1 MNLPLREIEIP
12 QKEVYTYADY
22 ALLPEG
28 APYQLIGGK
37 LVMTPAPTT
46 YHQIISMRL
55 GVKLAVF
62 VAEEDL
68 GIVLYAPVDV
78 YFEEKETYQP
88 DIIFIAKERLHIIE
102 PAKIKGAPDLVVE
115 ILSPSTGYYDLKKK
129 ARTYAR
135 HGVKEYW
142 VADPE
147 DRSIEVYILAEEGNF
162 VLNQRVEEEGKIKS
176 IILEGLEVEAKEVF
190 AQIKEKP

>member
-1 MNLPLREIEIP
+1 MPVREIEIP

-46 YHQIISMRL
+46 YHQTISTRL
-55 GVKLAVF
+55 LEKFLFFMAGK
-62 VAEEDL
+62 DI
-68 GIVLYAPVDV
+68 GMIYHAPIDV

-88 DIIFIAKERLHIIE
+88 DIIFITKERLPIIE
-102 PAKIKGAPDLVVE
+102 HAKINGAPDLVVE

-135 HGVKEYW
+135 FGVKEYW

-147 DRSIEVYILAEEGNF
+147 DKSIEVYKGQEEKF
-162 VLNQRVEEEGKIKS
+162 VLDQRVEEEGKIKS
-176 IILEGLEVEAKEVF
+176 LILDGLEVEAKDIF
-190 AQIKEKP
+190 AQI

>member
-1 MNLPLREIEIP
+1 MPAKELVIP

-37 LVMTPAPTT
+37 LVMTPAPNTF
-46 YHQIISMRL
+46 HQIISMRL
-55 GVKLAVF
+55 EAKF
-62 VAEEDL
+62 VNFVTEKDL
-68 GIVLYAPVDV
+68 GIILDAPIDV

-88 DIIFIAKERLHIIE
+88 DIIFIAKNRLQIIE
-102 PAKIKGAPDLVVE
+102 KVRINGAPDLVVE

-142 VADPE
+142 VVDPE
-147 DRSIEVYILAEEGNF
+147 DQSIEVHVGQEGKF
-162 VLNQRVEEEGKIKS
+162 VLNQRVEGEGRVKS
-176 IILEGLEVEAKEVF
+176 LVLEGLAVEAKEIF
-190 AQIKEKP
+190 APLE

>member
-1 MNLPLREIEIP
+1 MSLPVGEIEIP

-55 GVKLAVF
+55 ELKFANF
-62 VAEEDL
+62 VNENNL
-68 GIVLYAPVDV
+68 GLVLDAPIDV
-78 YFEEKETYQP
+78 YFGEKETYQP
-88 DIIFIAKERLHIIE
+88 DIIFIARDRFHIIE
-102 PAKIKGAPDLVVE
+102 AAMINGAPDLVVE

-135 HGVKEYW
+135 HGVREYW

-147 DRSIEVYILAEEGNF
+147 DKSIEVYKGQEEKF
-162 VLNQRVEEEGKIKS
+162 TLNQRIEEEGQIKS
-176 IILEGLEVEAKEVF
+176 LVLDGLEVEVRDVF
-190 AQIKEKP
+190 VQI

>member
-1 MNLPLREIEIP
+1 MPAKELVIP

-37 LVMTPAPTT
+37 LVMTPAPNTF
-46 YHQIISMRL
+46 HQIISMRL
-55 GVKLAVF
+55 EARF
-62 VAEEDL
+62 VNFVTEKDL
-68 GIVLYAPVDV
+68 GIILDAPIDV

-88 DIIFIAKERLHIIE
+88 DIIFIAKNRLQIIE
-102 PAKIKGAPDLVVE
+102 KAKVNGAPDLVVE

-142 VADPE
+142 VVDPE
-147 DRSIEVYILAEEGNF
+147 DQSIEVHVGQEGKF
-162 VLNQRVEEEGKIKS
+162 VLNQRVEGEGRVKS
-176 IILEGLEVEAKEVF
+176 LVLEGLTVEAKEIF
-190 AQIKEKP
+190 APLLNVQT